1 MESFDYGALC
11 SEMAKMTA
19 GMSGREIA
27 KLGVAWQAAAY
38 ASEDGVLTK
47 KMILDRVRDAVLQHK
62 QKVEW
67 QSEQEK
73 RESKSLYQ
81 SEKEN
86 LYIPVSAKAV
96 QIDEETGET
105 AQKTSSSSSSKTEE
119 TESTKKIS

>member
-11 SEMAKMTA
+11 SEMARMTE

-47 KMILDRVRDAVLQHK
+47 KMILDRVRDAVLQHR

-73 RESKSLYQ
+73 RESKSLYY
-81 SEKEN
+81 SEKES
-86 LYIPVSAKAV
+86 LYTPVVPKIGHNDV
-96 QIDEETGET
+96 DKETGELL
-105 AQKTSSSSSSKTEE
+105 QKSSSRNSKSE
-119 TESTKKIS
+119 ESTKSKS